1 MKKWVQGGL
10 VLSVVAILAACHA
23 RGAAPPMT
31 PDTASASSTDAG
43 EETHAS
49 TEHDAGSDAATESL
63 ESLPAAASD
72 KPAAEAPAAAVLQGN
87 EEGARALLMQFV
99 APNADHLA
107 LTSSLRPTS
116 NDYHAMFDAKSAAK
130 IEAGQAKE
138 WNSHKAV
145 IKPKAGQTEV
155 KLWSATGAELA
166 KGSGNAKEF
175 PAEYKKVGKH
185 LQASVTFYRFKFV
198 EPGKD
203 TGTAYDGLSFV
214 NGHWVIAP
222 KPWRAL
228 EGKSTHADDEDKPAA
243 SPKPKGQGKGGK
255 GKGKKR

>member
-1 MKKWVQGGL
+1 
-10 VLSVVAILAACHA
+10 
-23 RGAAPPMT
+23 MT
-31 PDTASASSTDAG
+31 PDTASSSSSDAG
-43 EETHAS
+43 EVAS
-49 TEHDAGSDAATESL
+49 PPASDSDAGAPAASESL
-63 ESLPAAASD
+63 EALPAGSTD
-72 KPAAEAPAAAVLQGN
+72 KPPAEAPNAAAVTQGN

-107 LTSSLRPTS
+107 LTGSLRPTS
-116 NDYHAMFDAKSAAK
+116 SDYHAMFDAKSAVK

-138 WNSHKAV
+138 WNSHKAI

-155 KLWSATGAELA
+155 KLWTATGAELA
-166 KGSGNAKEF
+166 KGSGSAKEF

-203 TGTAYDGLSFV
+203 TGTAYDGLAFV

-228 EGKSTHADDEDKPAA
+228 EGKGTHAEEEEKPATA
-243 SPKPKGQGKGGK
+243 KPKPKGK
-255 GKGKKR
+255 GKGKKH